1 MLTPMAEKPHL
12 TPKQLTKLREIL
24 EQKREELAHQ
34 QRAHVDSAVVVED
47 ELIETGDQAA
57 REAQIEESI
66 PLAEQERGILEEIEH
81 ALDKMDDGT
90 YGLSEVTGEPIA
102 YARLLAVPW
111 ARANVDE
118 IEPARD

>member
-90 YGLSEVTGEPIA
+90 YGLSEVTGEPIP

>member
-24 EQKREELAHQ
+24 EQKREDLAHQ
-34 QRAHVDSAVVVED
+34 QRAHIDSAVVVED

-90 YGLSEVTGEPIA
+90 YGLSEVTGEPIP

-118 IEPARD
+118 IERAGR

>member
-1 MLTPMAEKPHL
+1 MLNPMAEKPHL
-12 TPKQLTKLREIL
+12 TPKQLTKLREML
-24 EQKREELAHQ
+24 EQKREKLAHQ
-34 QRAHVDSAVVVED
+34 QRAHIDSAVVVED

-90 YGLSEVTGEPIA
+90 YGLSEVTGEPIP

-118 IEPARD
+118 IEPARR

>member
-24 EQKREELAHQ
+24 EQKREDLAHQ
-34 QRAHVDSAVVVED
+34 QRAHIDSAVVVED

-90 YGLSEVTGEPIA
+90 YGLSEVTGEPIP

-118 IEPARD
+118 IEPARR

>member
-1 MLTPMAEKPHL
+1 MLTSMAEKPHL
-12 TPKQLTKLREIL
+12 TAKQLTKLREML
-24 EQKREELAHQ
+24 EQKRDELAHQ

-90 YGLSEVTGEPIA
+90 YGLSEVTGEPIP

-111 ARANVDE
+111 ARANVAE
-118 IEPARD
+118 IEPAR

>member
-1 MLTPMAEKPHL
+1 MAEKPHL
-12 TPKQLTKLREIL
+12 SPKQLTKLREML
-24 EQKREELAHQ
+24 ERKREELTHQ

-47 ELIETGDQAA
+47 ELIERGDQAA

-66 PLAEQERGILEEIEH
+66 PLAEQERRILDEIEH

-90 YGLSEVTGEPIA
+90 YGISEVTDKPIP
-102 YARLLAVPW
+102 YERLLAVPW

-118 IEPARD
+118 IERAGR

>member
-12 TPKQLTKLREIL
+12 TPKQLTKLREML
-24 EQKREELAHQ
+24 EQKREELTHQ

-47 ELIETGDQAA
+47 ELIERGDQAA

-66 PLAEQERGILEEIEH
+66 PLAEQEQRILDEIEH

-90 YGLSEVTGEPIA
+90 YGISEVTGKPIA
-102 YARLLAVPW
+102 YERLLAVPW

-118 IEPARD
+118 IERAGR